1 MSDRLVS
8 RPKVEGFP
16 LIGIGLLIVV
26 TLVLAGYSAHQKREQ
41 ARLEQVNIATST
53 PVMARLLVFKDGFA
67 GDVDV
72 IDASSGERLKPIT
85 GEAGFART
93 VLRTLARERIQKWG
107 SPDEPFQLSRTQ
119 SDTLELLD
127 PITGLRLDLGAFGP
141 DQAKAFLPY
150 LLQANDKKGT
160 P

>member
-41 ARLEQVNIATST
+41 ARLEQALIETST
-53 PVMARLLVFKDGFA
+53 PIAARLLIFKDGFA

-72 IDASSGERLKPIT
+72 IDASTGERLKPIS

-93 VLRTLARERIQKWG
+93 VLRTLARERLAKGG
-107 SPDEPFQLSRTQ
+107 SADAPFQLSRSQ
-119 SDTLELLD
+119 SDALELLD
-127 PITGLRLDLGAFGP
+127 PISGVRLDLGAFGP

-150 LLQANDKKGT
+150 LLQANDKKVT